1 MLKKKLFNCP
11 EVVAAIAKRLQFKIT
26 KSVLNTDIAN

>member
-11 EVVAAIAKRLQFKIT
+11 EVVAEIAKRLQFKIT
-26 KSVLNTDIAN
+26 KSVLNTYTAN